1 MNRKE
6 VQERIEEIGI
16 IPGIRVS
23 EAADALMAA
32 EAVASGGIPIVEV
45 TMTVPDAFFVMSALK
60 KARPEMIVGAGTV
73 LDVETA
79 VRCLDA
85 GAMFLTSP
93 GLDLEIVDFALRR
106 DTFVFPG
113 AMTPSDVMAALKA
126 GVKFVKI
133 FPCMQLGGP
142 AYIKALKAPFPHVP
156 LIASG
161 GVDQG
166 NVADFILAG
175 ATAVGIGAHLIPK
188 KAIELRQPDRI
199 HELAVRFATMVRDA
213 RRQRAGGLT
222 TSGAV

>member
-6 VQERIEEIGI
+6 VRARIEEIGI

-45 TMTVPDAFFVMSALK
+45 TMTVPDAFFVMTSLR

-85 GAMFLTSP
+85 GASFLTSP
-93 GLDLEIVDFALRR
+93 GLDVDIVEFALRR
-106 DTFVFPG
+106 DTLVIPG

-126 GVKFVKI
+126 GVEFIKI
-133 FPCMQLGGP
+133 FPCAPLGGP
-142 AYIKALKAPFPHVP
+142 AYIKALQAPFPKVP
-156 LIASG
+156 LMASG

-166 NVADFILAG
+166 NVGDYILAG

-199 HELAVRFATMVRDA
+199 HELAVRFVTMVREA
-213 RRQRAGGLT
+213 RRQRAEQ
-222 TSGAV
+222 SA